1 MSNTETYG
9 NFRVEFLH
17 DEKVEKLSGTGL
29 FFNLYDFW
37 HLRRDGFLLRTYKA
51 KNLLLK
57 KIIHKKSER

>member
-9 NFRVEFLH
+9 DFRVEFLH

-37 HLRRDGFLLRTYKA
+37 HLRRDGFLL
-51 KNLLLK
+51 
-57 KIIHKKSER
+57 